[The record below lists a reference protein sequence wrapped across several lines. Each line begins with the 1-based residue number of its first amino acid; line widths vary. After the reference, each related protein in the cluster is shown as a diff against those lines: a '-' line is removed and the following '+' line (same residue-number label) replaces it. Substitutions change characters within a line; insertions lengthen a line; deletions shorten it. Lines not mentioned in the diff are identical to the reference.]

1 MSYSYLFSSLPCEI
15 INQILEYDGSIKY
28 RNGKYINQ
36 ISPNDD
42 RYDLLKKIRP
52 PILFNLFVVVRYS
65 SFRIEKW
72 RYPCTINTP
81 VTITYIE
88 DESREYKYIQDNIC
102 YMWIFYKP
110 HPSFFDRL
118 YSLFCTIL
126 HIQGRIR
133 I

>member
-1 MSYSYLFSSLPCEI
+1 MSYSYLPCEI
-15 INQILEYDGSIKY
+15 INQILEYDGRIKY

-42 RYDLLKKIRP
+42 RYDVLKRIRP
-52 PILFNLFVVVRYS
+52 PFFCHLYGFVGCS

-72 RYPCTINTP
+72 LYPYTVDNPLTI
-81 VTITYIE
+81 IFIE

-102 YMWIFYKP
+102 YKWIFYTP

-126 HIQGRIR
+126 QIRPQSGRS
-133 I
+133 